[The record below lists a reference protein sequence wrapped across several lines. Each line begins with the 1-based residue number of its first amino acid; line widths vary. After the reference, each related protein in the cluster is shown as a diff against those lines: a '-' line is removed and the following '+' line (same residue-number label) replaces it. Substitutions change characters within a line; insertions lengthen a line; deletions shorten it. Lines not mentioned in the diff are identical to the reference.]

1 MRVLFSISL
10 LVLVACSSAQSGEKT
25 SDAYI
30 ADLGSPDPALQI
42 EACKKLGARRV
53 ENAVPKIGALLSASG
68 DADVQTAAAASLGE
82 IAEPRATG
90 VLLKRLQAAAAPQ
103 VQYAVLAA
111 LGNMQMVFGNARNKD
126 AVVAAVTKAKAE
138 SKDPMLQ
145 DLADRVIQIYEKK

>member
-10 LVLVACSSAQSGEKT
+10 LVLVACSSAQSSEKT
-25 SDAYI
+25 TDAYI

-42 EACKKLGARRV
+42 DACKHLGARRV
-53 ENAVPKIGALLSASG
+53 ESAVPKIGALLSGSG
-68 DADVQTAAAASLGE
+68 DPEVQAAAAASLGE

-90 VLLKRLQAAAAPQ
+90 ALIKKLGSSTVPQ

-111 LGNMQMVFGNARNKD
+111 LGNLQMVYGNARNKD
-126 AVVAAVTKAKAE
+126 AVLQAVNRAKAE